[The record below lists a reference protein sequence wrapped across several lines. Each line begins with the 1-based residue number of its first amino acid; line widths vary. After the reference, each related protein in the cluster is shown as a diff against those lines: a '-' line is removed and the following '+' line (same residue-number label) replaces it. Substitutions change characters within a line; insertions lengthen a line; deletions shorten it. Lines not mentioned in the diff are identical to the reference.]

1 MQKEEEEEEKKKK
14 KCEDNESI
22 NIRHIVL
29 ESTLKEMRDTTEGI
43 DPCVICLES
52 VSERAVASP
61 CRHLF
66 DFLCLATWLQQRA
79 TCPLCL

>member
-1 MQKEEEEEEKKKK
+1 MQKEEEGEEKKKR
-14 KCEDNESI
+14 EDNETI
-22 NIRHIVL
+22 KVRHMVL

-43 DPCVICLES
+43 DPCVICLET
-52 VSERAVASP
+52 VSERAIASP

-66 DFLCLATWLQQRA
+66 DFLCLVTWLQQRA